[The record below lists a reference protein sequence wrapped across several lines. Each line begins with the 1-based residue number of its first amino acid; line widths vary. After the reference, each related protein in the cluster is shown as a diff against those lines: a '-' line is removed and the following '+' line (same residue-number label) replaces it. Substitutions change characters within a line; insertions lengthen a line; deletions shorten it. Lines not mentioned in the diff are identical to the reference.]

1 MGPPVLL
8 RLLIIYR
15 FYGQTSLYE
24 KTILRWWKEWNYGH
38 MLTTGLRYAPPIVT
52 KKSPCGPKVSPKLS
66 KTCLKVVPKFSFSYP
81 KVQGCLQDVLKWSPS
96 CLNYVSMFSQ
106 SCLKIVFLCSFSSGT
121 EVLWTSYWFVNL
133 ICHLYFTWWLLQC
146 KKLRVVNRQHQKAFV
161 FLLKIVSKLAPS
173 CLKVVT
179 KFCRICPK
187 VVSKLSPNGLQVLS
201 NVCQSCPKIA

>member
-1 MGPPVLL
+1 
-8 RLLIIYR
+8 
-15 FYGQTSLYE
+15 
-24 KTILRWWKEWNYGH
+24 
-38 MLTTGLRYAPPIVT
+38 MLTKGLRYAPPIVT
-52 KKSPCGPKVSPKLS
+52 KKSPCGPKVGPKLS
-66 KTCLKVVPKFSFSYP
+66 KKKYLKVVPKFSFSYP
-81 KVQGCLQDVLKWSPS
+81 KVVSKMSPS
-96 CLNYVSMFSQ
+96 GLQVVSNMYQFFPKVA
-106 SCLKIVFLCSFSSGT
+106 LKLYFLCSFSSGT

>member
-52 KKSPCGPKVSPKLS
+52 KKSPCGPKVGPKLS
-66 KTCLKVVPKFSFSYP
+66 KKYLKVVPKFSFSYP
-81 KVQGCLQDVLKWSPS
+81 KVVSKMSPS
-96 CLNYVSMFSQ
+96 GLQVVSNMYQFFPKVA
-106 SCLKIVFLCSFSSGT
+106 LKLYFLCSFSSGT